1 MTLRFSN
8 QMEKFPKFPDA
19 PELAVQLRTYSVKR
33 WPTMNH
39 EWRKAKLASM
49 LRMKARRL
57 ASYWYAE
64 ETLSPRVDEV
74 EAILTLLDTPTEDL
88 VRANDQ
94 AFREL
99 QERVARLE
107 SLLDASGALGT
118 GGTVVRAGETTDGGR
133 RGDEPH
139 AA

>member
-1 MTLRFSN
+1 
-8 QMEKFPKFPDA
+8 MEKFSKFPDR

-74 EAILTLLDTPTEDL
+74 EAILALLQMPTEDL
-88 VRANDQ
+88 ERANVE

-107 SLLDASGALGT
+107 RLLAEAGAHGVDGSLAGAS
-118 GGTVVRAGETTDGGR
+118 ETTDGGR